1 MLDSGFG
8 IPFSPKSQN
17 SAHTQNDSTRRCI
30 WISQEDLTPNN
41 LEQIKD
47 LLKSEEVP
55 LKYWLLLA
63 FSYKS
68 LGHLE
73 SLDSLLKEA
82 EAIFNSEEDSKRV
95 KGTLY
100 SSLGFHNLCQA
111 QQFKNDDER
120 HKRYMDWTNHYLRK
134 TEGTSLYHFYM
145 VKGHQSVFNY
155 MRDKN
160 TDHLATARSM
170 FNMAIDQSRSAIIPL
185 VLFGNVMVLSSN
197 YQVASVYYLRALL
210 KASYYL
216 AIMNNMP
223 DSRRTQTE
231 RSLELSLAHSQLV
244 WLKAALLFAL
254 SACQFSLGN
263 IESAKSLIEKSIAL
277 KPLAVSYRFASAIAA
292 YQLKHFKED
301 FEEDVPLLLEQ
312 YSRAHLASH
321 ILDRSNAAGQL
332 HLCEFLFHR
341 GNLEECT
348 RRLLDLQKT
357 NLPYSL
363 RAELEY
369 QLGRVEHAK
378 GSYSEALNRYMNA
391 LSHKN
396 DFLSARLQL
405 VKAAAGCGDLGL
417 AREHCDFLLQC
428 LQKVAVV
435 LKVSAYVYL
444 CSARETLETNKWDML
459 KMESANNRSQ
469 NQLDISCTFHSVQ
482 QGMGRL
488 IDERLFKALSLLE
501 DLIFSANGSES
512 SRNALEMSKFTNK
525 LDAKSKAQRDFSDP
539 LAMEYYIRCLEILVS
554 RGREYLCPSLNEY
567 YVEYFNLYKSD
578 NDRFKNNFGVI
589 LMYTRNYT
597 RACAVLQALN
607 EKLSRKTEGSTG
619 SGTSGAGGAGGPTE
633 RSARENMENTT
644 LALTVRFNYAL
655 ALEFAG
661 QITKAQKIYSSIT
674 REYPRYTSAW
684 LRRSIIAFQKCD
696 HESTVRYLEQV
707 KKIHPNSCEPYL
719 LRSYQLGKIKSYD
732 EAIQEIRKMFRAIP
746 ASAYDPYANTL
757 LSSLMIKKSYRIA
770 QTTGTTLTLPK
781 EAMQYAK
788 TALKRPSVCNFY
800 AANCIAVILAL
811 EKNFKASY
819 ESFLLLME
827 SLSMTSHMK
836 LLVNKNIGILS
847 AAITL
852 AMVSTDRKPDKNKLN
867 KLKVAKTQQHFQSAI
882 SNGKMDKSLYTC
894 YIRFLFDVQK
904 YEECIGVLETARLI
918 FQDDAFVYN
927 QIIVTDAM
935 VCSYLRDAE
944 KTSSLVEM
952 INMLSCC
959 RFITTSAEY
968 LLEESQRGNTQFSAE
983 AYNKLKQIANR
994 VETKMIPHITSTLP
1008 QLEKTCENKQQ
1019 AREKRLQLQLSIQQ
1033 AHEAK
1038 KREQEQERMKA
1049 AEAEEELSEK
1059 LLKEASEI
1067 ASELLTAKPTQ
1078 T

>member
-17 SAHTQNDSTRRCI
+17 SAHTQDDSTRRCI

-47 LLKSEEVP
+47 LLKSEEAP

-73 SLDSLLKEA
+73 SLDSLLKDA
-82 EAIFNSEEDSKRV
+82 EAIFDSKEDSNHL

-111 QQFKNDDER
+111 YQFKYDDER

-134 TEGTSLYHFYM
+134 TEGTSLYHFYL

-170 FNMAIDQSRSAIIPL
+170 FNMAIDLSHSAILPL

-210 KASYYL
+210 TASYYL
-216 AIMNNMP
+216 SILENLP
-223 DSRRTQTE
+223 ESRGFLRE

-244 WLKAALLFAL
+244 WLKAVLFFAL
-254 SACQFSLGN
+254 SASQFSLGN
-263 IESAKSLIEKSIAL
+263 IESAKSLIERSIAL

-292 YQLKHFKED
+292 YQLTHFKEE
-301 FEEDVPLLLEQ
+301 FEEEDVPSLLEQ
-312 YSRAHLASH
+312 YTKARLASH
-321 ILDRSNAAGQL
+321 ILDRNNPSAQL
-332 HLCEFLFHR
+332 DVCEFLFHR
-341 GNLEECT
+341 GDLEECT
-348 RRLLDLQKT
+348 RTLLELQKT
-357 NLPYSL
+357 NLSYNL

-378 GSYSEALNRYMNA
+378 RSYSEALNRYMNA

-396 DFLSARLQL
+396 DFVSARLQL

-444 CSARETLETNKWDML
+444 RSARETLETNKWDML
-459 KMESANNRSQ
+459 KMQSVNRSQ

-501 DLIFSANGSES
+501 DLLFSSHGIESTKNGE
-512 SRNALEMSKFTNK
+512 EMSKFTNRF
-525 LDAKSKAQRDFSDP
+525 DAKSKMERDLSDP

-567 YVEYFNLYKSD
+567 YCEYFNLYKSD

-597 RACAVLQALN
+597 RACAVLHELN
-607 EKLSRKTEGSTG
+607 EKLSKDAEGSAG
-619 SGTSGAGGAGGPTE
+619 SEGAESSESSLRE
-633 RSARENMENTT
+633 RMVRTT

-655 ALEFAG
+655 ALEFSG
-661 QITKAQKIYSSIT
+661 QIAKAQKIYSSLT

-696 HESTVRYLEQV
+696 YESTVRYLEQV

-719 LRSYQLGKIKSYD
+719 LRSYQLGKLKSFD
-732 EAIQEIRKMFRAIP
+732 EAIQEIRKMFRSIP
-746 ASAYDPYANTL
+746 SSAYDPYANTL
-757 LSSLMIKKSYRIA
+757 LSSLLIKKSYRIA
-770 QTTGTTLTLPK
+770 QSTGAPLVFPK

-852 AMVSTDRKPDKNKLN
+852 AMLGTNRKPDKNKFN

-882 SNGKMDKSLYTC
+882 SNGKMDKSLYVC

-904 YEECIGVLETARLI
+904 YEECIAVLETARLI
-918 FQDDAFVYN
+918 FQDDIFLYN

-935 VCSYLRDAE
+935 VCSYLRDAD

-952 INMLSCC
+952 ITMLSCC
-959 RFITTSAEY
+959 RFVTNSAEY
-968 LLEESQRGNTQFSAE
+968 LLEESQRGNTQFSTE
-983 AYNKLKQIANR
+983 SYNKLKQITTR

-1038 KREQEQERMKA
+1038 KREQEQERLRA

>member
-17 SAHTQNDSTRRCI
+17 SAHKQDDSTRRCI

-73 SLDSLLKEA
+73 SLDSLLKDA
-82 EAIFNSEEDSKRV
+82 ETIFNSKEDSKYV

-111 QQFKNDDER
+111 YQFKNDDER

-134 TEGTSLYHFYM
+134 TEGTSLYHFYL

-170 FNMAIDQSRSAIIPL
+170 FNMAIDLSHSAIVPL

-197 YQVASVYYLRALL
+197 HQVASVYYLRALL
-210 KASYYL
+210 TASYYL
-216 AIMNNMP
+216 SIVENLP
-223 DSRRTQTE
+223 ESKGSPRE
-231 RSLELSLAHSQLV
+231 RNLELSLAHCQLV
-244 WLKAALLFAL
+244 WLKATLFFAL
-254 SACQFSLGN
+254 AACQFSLGN
-263 IESAKSLIEKSIAL
+263 IEAAKSLIERSIAL
-277 KPLAVSYRFASAIAA
+277 KPLAVSYRFASAITA
-292 YQLKHFKED
+292 YQLTHFKDE
-301 FEEDVPLLLEQ
+301 FEEEDVPSLLEQ
-312 YSRAHLASH
+312 YSKARLASH
-321 ILDRSNAAGQL
+321 ILDRNNAAGQL

-341 GNLEECT
+341 GDLEECT
-348 RRLLDLQKT
+348 RRLLELQKT
-357 NLPYSL
+357 NLPYNL

-378 GSYSEALNRYMNA
+378 GSYTEALNRYMNA
-391 LSHKN
+391 LSHKS
-396 DFLSARLQL
+396 DFVSARLQL

-428 LQKVAVV
+428 LQKVSVV

-459 KMESANNRSQ
+459 KMESVNRSQ

-501 DLIFSANGSES
+501 DILFSSYGSES
-512 SRNALEMSKFTNK
+512 SRNSMEMSKFTNK
-525 LDAKSKAQRDFSDP
+525 VDAKSKAERDFSDP

-567 YVEYFNLYKSD
+567 YCEYFNLYKSE

-597 RACAVLQALN
+597 RACAVLHELN
-607 EKLSRKTEGSTG
+607 EKLSKEAEGSAG
-619 SGTSGAGGAGGPTE
+619 SG
-633 RSARENMENTT
+633 ARERTRRERMVSTT

-655 ALEFAG
+655 ALEFSG
-661 QITKAQKIYSSIT
+661 QIAKAQKIYSSIT

-696 HESTVRYLEQV
+696 YESTLRYLEQV

-719 LRSYQLGKIKSYD
+719 LRSYQLGKLKSYD

-746 ASAYDPYANTL
+746 SSAYDPYANTL
-757 LSSLMIKKSYRIA
+757 LSSLLIKKSYRIA
-770 QTTGTTLTLPK
+770 RSTGAPLVFPK

-800 AANCIAVILAL
+800 AANCIAVLLAL

-852 AMVSTDRKPDKNKLN
+852 AMLGTDRKTDKNKLN

-882 SNGKMDKSLYTC
+882 SNGKMDKSLYIC

-904 YEECIGVLETARLI
+904 YEECIAVLETARLI
-918 FQDDAFVYN
+918 FHDDIFVYN

-952 INMLSCC
+952 ISMLSCC
-959 RFITTSAEY
+959 RFITASAEY
-968 LLEESQRGNTQFSAE
+968 LLEESHRGNTQFSTE
-983 AYNKLKQIANR
+983 SYNKLKQITTR

-1038 KREQEQERMKA
+1038 KREQEQERIRA